1 MTSAAVDSHHA
12 VTLLQCFLITQAHR
26 NGLCLADMMGSNNTI
41 PHLHI
46 KKTSMCVTLR

>member
-26 NGLCLADMMGSNNTI
+26 TVSVLLIWWEATT
-41 PHLHI
+41 PYH
-46 KKTSMCVTLR
+46 TYT